1 MKVSE
6 FSIQFNIGADL
17 KSVDDDP
24 FLLYFLVRSEVIVYV
39 GKSNEFGFS
48 GRLRSHKADK
58 DYDSYFTMNGISNE
72 AQALEL
78 EKGFI
83 SLIRPEY
90 NKADK
95 AVNIK
100 AIRAL
105 IQYVTAASKVYTPK
119 ISIPQDSDL
128 YKARGKVRSYRS
140 RIAKFYADLNGSE
153 LTDHQKEVAA
163 RQKASYDKSVELV
176 SQLERELGL

>member
-6 FSIQFNIGADL
+6 FSAQFNIEANL

-24 FLLYFLVRSEVIVYV
+24 YLLYFLVKDGAIVYV

-58 DYDSYFTMNGISNE
+58 DYDSYFTMNSISNE

-90 NKADK
+90 NKAEK
-95 AVNIK
+95 AVNMR

-105 IQYVTAASKVYTPK
+105 IQYVTSAPK
-119 ISIPQDSDL
+119 SYVPQHGQCSSSDL
-128 YKARGKVRSYRS
+128 DRARGKVRAYRS
-140 RIAKFYADLNGSE
+140 RIAASE
-153 LTDHQKEVAA
+153 AKGETPSP
-163 RQKASYDKSVELV
+163 KAVEGLKQAQLLV
-176 SQLERELGL
+176 SEIEAKLKL

>member
-6 FSIQFNIGADL
+6 FSAQFNIQANL
-17 KSVDDDP
+17 KSVNDDP
-24 FLLYFLVRSEVIVYV
+24 FLLYFLVKDGVIVYV

-58 DYDSYFTMNGISNE
+58 EYDSYFTMNGISNE

-83 SLIRPEY
+83 SLIRPEC
-90 NKADK
+90 NKAEK
-95 AVNIK
+95 AVNMR

-105 IQYVTAASKVYTPK
+105 IQYVTAAPK
-119 ISIPQDSDL
+119 SYVPQQ
-128 YKARGKVRSYRS
+128 KASQPLELERAKGKVRSYRS
-140 RIAKFYADLNGSE
+140 RIAAAEAKGKTPTLKATEGLKQAM
-153 LTDHQKEVAA
+153 LLVA
-163 RQKASYDKSVELV
+163 QIETKLKS
-176 SQLERELGL
+176 